1 MAFAERNCYIMKK
14 KFTTRILS
22 VLIVALMICT
32 MLPVTALAA
41 TQYGNATITDTYG
54 NFYRNGVLTTG
65 WKVSVSN
72 KNGQSFNL
80 WMPDPTVAGTTYSGH
95 VRYTANQ
102 NGTGTVSEHLA
113 LTYYVNNYNYGY
125 EVYVLPSAG
134 ELAEAGIVP
143 NDGHVFD
150 HYEITYY
157 NRTTSTGSFTEI
169 KNAVFRPNDV
179 MPFGADLAY
188 KYEKN
193 QGYLDITAVFVEDP
207 NRPVTTD
214 YVLTYDTNGG
224 KEANWTD
231 TQTTTADYADF
242 TVSSTVPTRDGYTFL
257 GWADAAT
264 ATQSSYQADDTLRL
278 TKSTPTKTIYAVW
291 QKNVEKYTVEFQ
303 YPAGTT
309 VETLEVE
316 QGQTVTTLGEEK
328 FYDGAYDETYNWK
341 LTGWQD
347 QNGATYGLLEDI
359 TVNGNLVLTPVVDQ
373 ALLLCDGPTGNV
385 MGVLFESDYT
395 AGRNDLLAGTLSYTS
410 PMTAAVA
417 PGGDKGFAVN
427 GTRKTV
433 FGMEQDVD
441 YTFAGWFF
449 APGQGTDN
457 AHLNW
462 TADNN
467 VGTADLF
474 HCDQVQD
481 NRIYAYWIYAD
492 YSAAQIGYQSNSL
505 RATNVY
511 INATVPDDIF
521 HHYGFVVSTAATE
534 NDEDNLVI
542 GGVIGGKKVGN
553 YQKETVYETFC
564 AAPIYEEEYTAQDFN
579 SGLPGYDAN
588 RTGYITYF
596 YWRNMQLKNA
606 SGDFT
611 TLSARAYYQTLEGT
625 VVYGDMSQVTFEPN
639 NIYNPM
645 FGGSDF

>member
-1 MAFAERNCYIMKK
+1 MKLVRKSIALLLALVMVLALGTTAFA
-14 KFTTRILS
+14 
-22 VLIVALMICT
+22 A
-32 MLPVTALAA
+32 PVTEMQGVTLN
-41 TQYGNATITDTYG
+41 YGIPSSSTFLRNNAEGTVTKNVGETGFYDRLPRSTYVCG
-54 NFYRNGVLTTG
+54 QCKNVVDEYIPEYYAVDKIERTAGYELSNPEVLTDCEYT
-65 WKVSVSN
+65 
-72 KNGQSFNL
+72 L
-80 WMPDPTVAGTTYSGH
+80 VAAPAAFGEYSGYPCLEFRYKAAKPGTT
-95 VRYTANQ
+95 
-102 NGTGTVSEHLA
+102 TVT
-113 LTYYVNNYNYGY
+113 LTFYYNYDISYVEGY
-125 EVYVLPSAG
+125 CNFCGNHVYHNADRAWYKETTTFTVVVTG
-134 ELAEAGIVP
+134 EE
-143 NDGHVFD
+143 
-150 HYEITYY
+150 E
-157 NRTTSTGSFTEI
+157 
-169 KNAVFRPNDV
+169 
-179 MPFGADLAY
+179 
-188 KYEKN
+188 
-193 QGYLDITAVFVEDP
+193 
-207 NRPVTTD
+207 TD

-224 KEANWTD
+224 EEANWTD

-257 GWADAAT
+257 GWADTAT
-264 ATQSSYQADDTLRL
+264 ATQSSYQAGSTLRL
-278 TKSTPTKTIYAVW
+278 TKSAPTKTIYAVW

-309 VETLEVE
+309 VETQEVE
-316 QGQTVTTLGEEK
+316 QGQTVTTLGEER

-410 PMTAAVA
+410 PMTAVVV

-462 TADNN
+462 TASNN

>member
-1 MAFAERNCYIMKK
+1 MKLVRKSIALLLALVMVLALGTTAFA
-14 KFTTRILS
+14 
-22 VLIVALMICT
+22 A
-32 MLPVTALAA
+32 PVTYLAGA
-41 TQYGNATITDTYG
+41 SLSYTVPSSASLNQNIQAGSVTKNVGETGFYQRLPRLTHKCANCGYILTEDIPDDYRVSSTVGYTLSNPSILKDCEFTLAYAS
-54 NFYRNGVLTTG
+54 NFSGYETWPCLEFDYTAA
-65 WKVSVSN
+65 K
-72 KNGQSFNL
+72 
-80 WMPDPTVAGTTYSGH
+80 PGTTTVTLKFYYNFNAAADSGYCPYCGNR
-95 VRYTANQ
+95 V
-102 NGTGTVSEHLA
+102 TVPS
-113 LTYYVNNYNYGY
+113 NYNWYY
-125 EVYVLPSAG
+125 DIVTFTVHVDG
-134 ELAEAGIVP
+134 EE
-143 NDGHVFD
+143 
-150 HYEITYY
+150 E
-157 NRTTSTGSFTEI
+157 
-169 KNAVFRPNDV
+169 
-179 MPFGADLAY
+179 
-188 KYEKN
+188 
-193 QGYLDITAVFVEDP
+193 
-207 NRPVTTD
+207 TD

-474 HCDQVQD
+474 HGDELLD

-492 YSAAQIGYQSNSL
+492 YCAAQIGYQSNSL